1 MIYMDPNAYVK
12 VIATLLVAIVKVTA
26 IHVRQVG
33 MEVTVWTHVLET
45 VKKNATDIMGNVFSV
60 VMDST
65 ENNAERVV
73 H

>member
-1 MIYMDPNAYVK
+1 MICMDLNAYVK
-12 VIATLLVAIVKVTA
+12 VIATLLVVIVKVTA

-33 MEVTVWTHVLET
+33 REVAVETHVLET
-45 VKKNATDIMGNVFSV
+45 VKKNATEIMGNVFSV